1 MSGAQR
7 MGRWLLLGL
16 CLCMVQTATLCW
28 GATAAPQ
35 RIVSLQPAVTE
46 AVCALG
52 ACDRLVGVD
61 RYSTW
66 PPETVAHLPV
76 VGGGLDPSVE
86 AIVALRPDVVLLS
99 RSTAAAARLQALGL
113 RTVALDADNLAQVQQ
128 MLQQLSAVLQLPP
141 QQGANAL
148 WQRLQAQ
155 LDAAAA
161 SVPEPVRGVRV
172 FFEVDRGPFAAG
184 PQSFIGE
191 ILTRLGARNVVPAEL
206 GPFPQLS
213 PEFVLRAD
221 PDLIIQSQAQAAQTA
236 HYPGWQHLRAVQQQ
250 HLCRFDA
257 AQMDILVRPGP
268 RMAEAAHLLAQCL
281 REKAPPRAH

>member
-1 MSGAQR
+1 MMMVLCRCLVLSWALCIWGVQAWAQT
-7 MGRWLLLGL
+7 GD
-16 CLCMVQTATLCW
+16 TSAP
-28 GATAAPQ
+28 PQ

-61 RYSTW
+61 RHSTW
-66 PPETVAHLPV
+66 PPQLVARLPV

-99 RSTAAAARLQALGL
+99 RSTQAARRLQALGV
-113 RTVALDADNLAQVQQ
+113 RTVALDADNQAQVQQ
-128 MLQQLSAVLQLPP
+128 MLQRLGALLQLPP
-141 QQGANAL
+141 DTGADAL
-148 WQRLQAQ
+148 WQRIQSG

-161 SVPEPVRGVRV
+161 SVPEQVRGVRV
-172 FFEVDRGPFAAG
+172 YFEVARGPFAAG

-191 ILTRLGARNVVPAEL
+191 ILSRLGAHNVVPAEL
-206 GPFPQLS
+206 GAFPQLS

-221 PDLIIQSQAQAAQTA
+221 PQIIIQGQVGGALT
-236 HYPGWQHLRAVQQQ
+236 YPGWEGLAAVQQQ
-250 HLCRFDA
+250 RICRFA
-257 AQMDILVRPGP
+257 PQQLDILLRPGP

-281 REKAPPRAH
+281 REKAPRRVP